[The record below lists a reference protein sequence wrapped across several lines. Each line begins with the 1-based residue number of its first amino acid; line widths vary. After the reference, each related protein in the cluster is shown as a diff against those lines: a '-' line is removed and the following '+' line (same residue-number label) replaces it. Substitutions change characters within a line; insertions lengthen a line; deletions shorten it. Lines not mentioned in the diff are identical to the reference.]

1 MATPSTVFRGTTFEN
16 RSLTILKNVF
26 GMALRR
32 VGGKN
37 DGGVDLVGWW
47 GLPTATSRTATS
59 RLRVIAQCKAEKKK
73 FSPRYVRE
81 MEGVAWRYGSIQPV
95 DSESAPPIPLPDG
108 DQNTGP
114 LIALLLSESIFT
126 KATLL
131 RAQSSPVPFML
142 AQILNEEEMK
152 DMDAPIAGVTWNV
165 ALRNLMEGYELR
177 WEVGGS
183 APDGQAR
190 PSIVFSRATIDTP
203 PPGDFASFAIHSA

>member
-1 MATPSTVFRGTTFEN
+1 MAAAATSTVFRGTTFEN
-16 RSLTILKNVF
+16 RSLTILQNAF

-47 GLPTATSRTATS
+47 GLPTATPGTTTS
-59 RLRVIAQCKAEKKK
+59 RLRVVAQCKAEKKK

-81 MEGVAWRYGSIQPV
+81 MEGVAWRYGSIPTEG
-95 DSESAPPIPLPDG
+95 SEAASPIPWPD
-108 DQNTGP
+108 DDHNTGP
-114 LIALLLSESIFT
+114 LIALLLSESTFT

-142 AQILNEEEMK
+142 AHILNEEEMK
-152 DMDAPIAGVTWNV
+152 DMDAPIAGITWNI

-177 WEVGGS
+177 WEVGGPT
-183 APDGQAR
+183 PDAQDR
-190 PSIVFSRATIDTP
+190 PSLWHEGQRVVVGAEE
-203 PPGDFASFAIHSA
+203 

>member
-16 RSLTILKNVF
+16 RSLAILKNVF

-47 GLPTATSRTATS
+47 GLPTATPGTS
-59 RLRVIAQCKAEKKK
+59 TNRLRVIAQCKAEKKK

-81 MEGVAWRYGSIQPV
+81 MEGVAWRYGSIQAEE
-95 DSESAPPIPLPDG
+95 SESAPPPMPLPED

-114 LIALLLSESIFT
+114 LIALLLSESTFT

-152 DMDAPIAGVTWNV
+152 DIDAPIAGITWNV

-183 APDGQAR
+183 AQDSEAR
-190 PSIVFSRATIDTP
+190 PSLWHKGQRVIVGAEE
-203 PPGDFASFAIHSA
+203 